1 MFFFILR
8 RFAVTVPILAAST
21 FLVFGLVTISGDPL
35 AQYRTSQ
42 SPNRAQIIAQAR
54 DRLDLDRAFPA
65 RYWDWLKGVVRLDFG
80 QNKGGQ
86 EVYPILKDALVTTF
100 RLVMLATV
108 LSIIIGLVIGI
119 ISAVRQYSA
128 FDYGTTFASFL
139 FYSLPVFWLAVLL
152 KQFGAIELN
161 DYLEQP
167 TLSFTVAVAVGVMTG
182 FVISTVTGG
191 PWRRRLP
198 VLAVT
203 AVISTALVLLADST
217 DWILNPGLSPV
228 AVGVSAAIAG
238 VLATMAFAPLS
249 KRTVLVSGVASAM
262 IGFVGSLVFHGWLD
276 EPSWVDLFQLLAMS
290 LLVGVIVGA
299 AVGGIERA
307 TAIKAGTT
315 ATVFVGLVV
324 VADEF
329 ISAWKPGRTI
339 ATVGPQT
346 ANIKGT
352 FWERMIDYAS
362 HQVLPSLALALIG
375 LATYARFTRA
385 SMLETLNSDYVR
397 TAKAKG
403 LPATQV
409 VLRHGFRT
417 ALIPV
422 TTVITLSFATVI
434 EGATITERVF
444 GWSGMGTLF
453 VKGLSDVDPYP
464 VMAFLVVV
472 SVSIVFLNAL
482 TDVLYAY
489 LDPRIRNE

>member
-1 MFFFILR
+1 MFFFIVR

-35 AQYRTSQ
+35 AQFRTSQ
-42 SPNRAQIIAQAR
+42 SPNRDQIIAQAR
-54 DRLDLDRAFPA
+54 QRLQLDRSFPS
-65 RYWDWLKGVVRLDFG
+65 RYWDWLKGVVRFDFG

-86 EVYPILKDALVTTF
+86 EVYPILKEALITTF

-119 ISAVRQYSA
+119 VSAVRQYSA

-139 FYSLPVFWLAVLL
+139 FFSLPVFWLAVLL

-161 DYLEQP
+161 DYLERP
-167 TLSFTVAVAVGVMTG
+167 TVSITAAVVVGVITG
-182 FVISTVTGG
+182 LVMSTITGG
-191 PWRRRLP
+191 PWRKRAP
-198 VLAVT
+198 VLAAT
-203 AVISTALVLLADST
+203 AAVSTALLLLADST
-217 DWILNPGLSPV
+217 DWIINPGLSPV
-228 AVGVSAAIAG
+228 AVGVLAAAAG
-238 VLATMAFAPLS
+238 VLAAMAFAPLT
-249 KRTVLVSGVASAM
+249 KRTVLLSGLASAM
-262 IGFVGSLVFHGWLD
+262 IGFVGSLLFSGWLE
-276 EPSWVDLFQLLAMS
+276 EPSWVDLFQLLGMG
-290 LLVGVIVGA
+290 LLVGLVVGA
-299 AVGGIERA
+299 AVGGIERSS
-307 TAIKAGTT
+307 AIKAGMT
-315 ATVFVGLVV
+315 ATVLVGLVV
-324 VADEF
+324 VTDQF
-329 ISAWKPGRTI
+329 ISAWSPGRTI

-346 ANIKGT
+346 PNIQGT
-352 FWERMIDYAS
+352 FWERMIDYGS

-453 VKGLSDVDPYP
+453 IKGLSDVDPYP

-472 SVSIVFLNAL
+472 SVSIVALNAI